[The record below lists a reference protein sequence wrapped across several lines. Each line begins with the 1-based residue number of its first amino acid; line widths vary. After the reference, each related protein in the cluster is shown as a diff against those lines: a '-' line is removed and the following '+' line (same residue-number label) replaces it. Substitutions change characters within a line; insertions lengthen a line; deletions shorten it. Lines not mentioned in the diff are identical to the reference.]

1 MNNHY
6 GIVSLYCVY
15 SPLKSEAA
23 FFQKSLLWGNKN
35 FSDNFVGG
43 EGGYSK
49 CVESFIDEFSPNR
62 WNIHLK
68 IKPWPFCWIELLKNL
83 CLRLIVKRFQRLRHA
98 EFLLILPLV
107 WGIDILFEELT
118 PETGRWISKTPF
130 PLCLCG
136 GNFIQS
142 PSTFLISLV
151 VSRTLMSW
159 F

>member
-1 MNNHY
+1 MQALKTIPTNSCLFHWRRNNIMNNHY

-62 WNIHLK
+62 
-68 IKPWPFCWIELLKNL
+68 
-83 CLRLIVKRFQRLRHA
+83 
-98 EFLLILPLV
+98 
-107 WGIDILFEELT
+107 
-118 PETGRWISKTPF
+118 
-130 PLCLCG
+130 
-136 GNFIQS
+136 
-142 PSTFLISLV
+142 
-151 VSRTLMSW
+151 
-159 F
+159 